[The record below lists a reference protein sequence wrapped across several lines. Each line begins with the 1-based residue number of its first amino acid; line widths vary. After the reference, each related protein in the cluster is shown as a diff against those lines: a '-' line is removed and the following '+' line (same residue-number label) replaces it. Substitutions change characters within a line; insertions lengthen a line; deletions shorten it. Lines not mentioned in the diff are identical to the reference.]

1 MLGPGRINFH
11 RSHYR
16 MFLCLET
23 PKPTPLS
30 ASSNTSALLRA
41 LREALAA
48 LTAPTDLGG
57 IGIATRR
64 SYKAQIV
71 AGTVHPE
78 SAFFLLLIFGKEFD
92 FAWRNVSW
100 SCKVFPSLFPKKTL
114 QEYLARVPWK
124 CMVLWCFKWGCPSTG
139 LTRVSHTYKSVLQVN
154 VALGCLR
161 GAVSKNSDYCTGA
174 SCKRLP

>member
-1 MLGPGRINFH
+1 MLGPGHTNFH

-16 MFLCLET
+16 MFLCLEA

-30 ASSNTSALLRA
+30 ACSNTSALLRA

-78 SAFFLLLIFGKEFD
+78 SVFFPIADILFGLEMLEGNVFLRGR
-92 FAWRNVSW
+92 RNVSW
-100 SCKVFPSLFPKKTL
+100 SCKVFLSLFPKKTL
-114 QEYLARVPWK
+114 QEYLARVLWK
-124 CMVLWCFKWGCPSTG
+124 CMVL
-139 LTRVSHTYKSVLQVN
+139 
-154 VALGCLR
+154 
-161 GAVSKNSDYCTGA
+161 
-174 SCKRLP
+174 

>member
-71 AGTVHPE
+71 ASTVHPE
-78 SAFFLLLIFGKEFD
+78 SAFFLLLIFCLEGNVILRGAMFRGAARCSQVCFQKRRYESIWPESLGS
-92 FAWRNVSW
+92 AWFYDVLNGGVA
-100 SCKVFPSLFPKKTL
+100 
-114 QEYLARVPWK
+114 ARVQQE
-124 CMVLWCFKWGCPSTG
+124 CPTP
-139 LTRVSHTYKSVLQVN
+139 TRVSYK
-154 VALGCLR
+154 
-161 GAVSKNSDYCTGA
+161 
-174 SCKRLP
+174 